1 MVIYI
6 KCQYT
11 LWGTEATILTPSL
24 TSWKNSL
31 MSPSVI
37 VIWLL
42 ILMKIVHGCLGGR
55 FVFGVRTPVDSA
67 GDFNSSI
74 SCWPDSAGV
83 TDGSD
88 RGGVEEAGTSGVLAP
103 PSLLSLSFLSLFSF
117 LLNFS
122 LSTFSE
128 ADPPFT
134 LGSDAGLIGAGPGPL
149 DSGTIGILSLLGSA
163 T

>member
-1 MVIYI
+1 M
-6 KCQYT
+6 
-11 LWGTEATILTPSL
+11 GTVAVLTPSL

-31 MSPSVI
+31 ISLSVI

-42 ILMKIVHGCLGGR
+42 ILMKMVHGCLGGR
-55 FVFGVRTPVDSA
+55 FVFGVRTPADSA

-83 TDGSD
+83 TGSSDG
-88 RGGVEEAGTSGVLAP
+88 GGVEEARTSGVLAP
-103 PSLLSLSFLSLFSF
+103 PSLLSLSFFSLFSF

-134 LGSDAGLIGAGPGPL
+134 LVSDAGLIGAGPL
-149 DSGTIGILSLLGSA
+149 DSGTIGILSLLDSA